1 MGTFVVS
8 GSASGMGLATAE
20 LLRKQ
25 GHDVIGVDQRDA
37 SVVADLS
44 TVNGRLDAIQ
54 RIHDLADD
62 HLDGVALFAGVGGGT
77 GRPASLLASL
87 NYFGSVHLFAGLR
100 TLLAAAGESSALA
113 VCSNS
118 MTCQPG
124 WSEDLVTALLFGD
137 EPHAREV
144 ADRGESLMAYPATK
158 VALAR
163 WVRRHAPQADWAGSG
178 IRLNAIAP
186 GLVETPLAAEQRADP
201 VIGALID
208 QFPLPLG
215 RGADPAELAELACFL
230 LSDRARFFSGSIVLC
245 DGGTESLLRPEVY
258 PTRWEI

>member
-8 GSASGMGLATAE
+8 GSASGMGAATAAV
-20 LLRKQ
+20 LGKQ
-25 GHDVIGVDQRDA
+25 GHRVIGVDVRDA
-37 SVVADLS
+37 DVVADHAS
-44 TVNGRLDAIQ
+44 PAGRIEAIP
-54 RIHDLADD
+54 RIHDLAEDS
-62 HLDGVALFAGVGGGT
+62 LDGVALFAGVGGGT

-163 WVRRHAPQADWAGSG
+163 WVRRHAPQADWAGAG

-201 VIGALID
+201 VIGSLVE

-215 RGADPAELAELACFL
+215 RGAEPEELAELAAFM
-230 LSDRARFFSGSIVLC
+230 LSDKARFFSGSIVLC
-245 DGGTESLLRPEVY
+245 DGGTEALLRPDAY
-258 PTRWEI
+258 PTRWNI